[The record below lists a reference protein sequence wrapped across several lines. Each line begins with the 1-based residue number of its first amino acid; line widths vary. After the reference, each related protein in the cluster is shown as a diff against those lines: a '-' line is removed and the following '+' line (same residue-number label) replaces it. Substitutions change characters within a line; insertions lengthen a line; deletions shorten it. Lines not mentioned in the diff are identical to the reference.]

1 MNDDDAKRRILAR
14 RAKFVA
20 AAVAGLGAVTA
31 CDQCGPKPCL
41 EPPLAST
48 TPPGPCLSVST
59 VPMGVHDGAVIDPDA
74 APPPHPCLSIIRPVD
89 DGGMPMP
96 CLSGMAPPPKPS
108 SKP

>member
-1 MNDDDAKRRILAR
+1 MSDDDAKRRILAR

-20 AAVAGLGAVTA
+20 AAVAGLGAVSA
-31 CDQCGPKPCL
+31 CDHCGSPRPCL

-59 VPMGVHDGAVIDPDA
+59 VPTGVDAGAVIDPDA
-74 APPPHPCLSIIRPVD
+74 APRPHPCLSIIRPTD
-89 DGGMPMP
+89 DSGMPTP
-96 CLSGMAPPPKPS
+96 CLNLAPPLPS